1 MLLAY
6 DLYCS
11 IDTGIGVSF
20 GSFFVL
26 LFIVVCCN
34 LVLYIA
40 FQIFNLEALGTLVW
54 WADVYWLAVCL
65 VILFIYFAHL
75 LGLLFFR
82 YSILRH

>member
-1 MLLAY
+1 MLSAY

-54 WADVYWLAVCL
+54 WADVYWLAVRL
-65 VILFIYFAHL
+65 VISFIYFAHL
-75 LGLLFFR
+75 LGLLFD
-82 YSILRH
+82 H